1 MDLEKLAEEYVK
13 QSKHAKALDKIVK
26 EYKELLSKAVD
37 AQGEPDAKGHKFLTV
52 GRYVLQ
58 RQKRQG
64 EKYINT
70 ERATRWAHD
79 KGIWD
84 KVKVIREE
92 LDQDAL
98 MAYMYERRN
107 DEELEEEFQKLYDT
121 PAPVWAFMPPVIEEP
136 IEY

>member
-37 AQGEPDAKGHKFLTV
+37 AQGEPDAKGHKWLTV

-64 EKYINT
+64 EKVINKD
-70 ERATRWAHD
+70 RATQWAHD

-84 KVKVIREE
+84 KVKVVREE

-98 MAYMYERRN
+98 LAYIYMNR
-107 DEELEEEFQKLYDT
+107 DDQDLENEFQKLYDT
-121 PAPVWAFMPPVIEEP
+121 PPVVWAFMPPVIEDP